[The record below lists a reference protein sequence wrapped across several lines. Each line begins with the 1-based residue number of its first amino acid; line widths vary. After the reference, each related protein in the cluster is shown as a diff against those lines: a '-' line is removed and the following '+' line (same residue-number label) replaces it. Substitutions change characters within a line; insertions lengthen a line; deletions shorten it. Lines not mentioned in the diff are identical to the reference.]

1 MIEKNGV
8 GLPCVMVVLVNW
20 NRHRD
25 TLACLD
31 SLRRMDYHNWFAV
44 VCDNGSQD
52 GSVEHFCE
60 WARDGKITYHE
71 YSEEDVGLM
80 TAEIPPC
87 RSLLCL
93 KGTVNRGFAA
103 AGNLALQYALRL
115 ETVQYAWLL
124 NNDTVVDP
132 AALAELVHVSLQ
144 NTAVGMCGSTVLR
157 LDRPNVVQCLGGG
170 RYNHWLGWTRH
181 VGDGSKWDDQRGNA
195 NLRVEVEAQLDYVY
209 GASMLVSRN
218 FLQDIGLMSEE
229 YFLYF
234 EELDWV
240 QRAQGR
246 YLMGY
251 APNSVIWHKEGGS
264 TLLGDGKKS
273 EIADYYMIRNRVLFT
288 LRYYRKA
295 VLLIFAGLLVT
306 LANRVLRRQI
316 GRIPLVFR
324 AVADG
329 VKTACK

>member
-1 MIEKNGV
+1 MIENNGA
-8 GLPCVMVVLVNW
+8 GIPCVMVVLVNW
-20 NRHRD
+20 NRHQD
-25 TLACLD
+25 TLVCLD
-31 SLRRMDYHNWFAV
+31 SLRKLEYQNWFVV

-52 GSVEHFCE
+52 GSVEHFRE
-60 WARDGKITYHE
+60 WAIDGKVSYHE
-71 YSEEDVGLM
+71 YSEEEFGLM
-80 TAEIPPC
+80 PAEIPPC
-87 RSLLCL
+87 RSLLCI

-103 AGNLALQYALRL
+103 AGNLALKYALRL
-115 ETVQYAWLL
+115 ATVQYAWLL

-132 AALAELVHVSLQ
+132 AALTELVRVSLQ

-157 LDRPNVVQCLGGG
+157 LDRPNIVQCLCGG
-170 RYNHWLGWTRH
+170 RYNDWLGWTRH
-181 VGDGSKWDDQRGNA
+181 VGDGSKWEEQNKNA
-195 NLRVEVEAQLDYVY
+195 NLRVQVETQIDYVY

-234 EELDWV
+234 EELDWAE
-240 QRAQGR
+240 RAQGR

-273 EIADYYMIRNRVLFT
+273 ETADYYMIRNRVLFT
-288 LRYYRKA
+288 LRYHRKA

-306 LANRVLRRQI
+306 VGKRVLRRQL

-324 AVADG
+324 AVTDG